1 MLVQFEFSSLQ
12 NPLPLHKERM
22 KTSNLH
28 FSEFHAYFP
37 NSSQNSATLS
47 PQS

>member
-1 MLVQFEFSSLQ
+1 MLAQFEFSSLQ

-28 FSEFHAYFP
+28 FSYFP